1 MKDVNEID
9 SAADL
14 ASRFSDIMFDQ
25 NESHKTILNKVL
37 TSKERDVLEKLQD
50 MSDVPFSQ
58 LGEEYRWD
66 GRMEASHFWV
76 MVDKMKQQM

>member
-14 ASRFSDIMFDQ
+14 ASRFSDINFDQ
-25 NESHKTILNKVL
+25 KESHQTILDKVL

-50 MSDVPFSQ
+50 MSDGPFSQ
-58 LGEEYRWD
+58 LGDEYRWD
-66 GRMEASHFWV
+66 GRMEASTFWS
-76 MVDKMKQQM
+76 MVNKMKQQM